1 MSSIKKIN
9 ANRANAKNSTGP
21 RDPAGKRA
29 SSANSTK
36 HGLFAKNTPVRE
48 EDRPA
53 FLQFS
58 EQIRADLQPQGPTEE
73 FYVNHFIDQC
83 WRLRWCLKLET
94 DLYDWYRVYKNTPGD
109 VGVAFAHDASQLNC
123 FARWS
128 RYAPLFERRL
138 AKDLA
143 ELRKLQAHRLQSEDK
158 GQEPVGDG
166 HPDAGS
172 HDSTVQKSETPE
184 PPGSV
189 TLQDPPPS
197 STPKLT
203 PPPSLEL
210 FSGQVVLSDENPAQF
225 RGYRES
231 LFNEWQPHGATN
243 ALFVELFAVT
253 SWRLARLSRVEAG
266 LYEQYRCHQNMDGG
280 VLTAFVQDASEL
292 GCFEKLA
299 HYETQLRN
307 GLSRILKQLLG

>member
-21 RDPAGKRA
+21 RDPTGKRA

-58 EQIRADLQPQGPTEE
+58 EQIYADLQPQGPTEE
-73 FYVNHFIDQC
+73 FYVDHFIDQC

-94 DLYDWYRVYKNTPGD
+94 DLYDWYRTYQNTTGD

-123 FARWS
+123 FARLS

-158 GQEPVGDG
+158 NQEPVGDC

-184 PPGSV
+184 PPASV
-189 TLQDPPPS
+189 ASQDPPPS
-197 STPKLT
+197 PTSTSKLT
-203 PPPSLEL
+203 PPPSLGM
-210 FSGQVVLSDENPAQF
+210 FSGQVDSA
-225 RGYRES
+225 YRDS
-231 LFNEWQPHGATN
+231 LFSEWQPHGATK
-243 ALFVELFAVT
+243 AFFVELFAVT

-266 LYEQYRCHQNMDGG
+266 LYEQYRRHENSDGG